1 VGVARRRPDFAHCR
15 RFGVQQAAH
24 AERPRI
30 PLSTAVPP
38 YLPRHEPCASK
49 SERKGDHD
57 DQADLVAT
65 LAGVRSSPGWTRHRV
80 GAVQAAA
87 AVPYGCRV
95 RLIGCLGSR
104 EESMTKKCR
113 RRTTLLELVW
123 AVQDQTRSD
132 AETVA
137 IITGLVNTGQV
148 VLRGIFAG
156 RRVVVG

>member
-1 VGVARRRPDFAHCR
+1 
-15 RFGVQQAAH
+15 
-24 AERPRI
+24 
-30 PLSTAVPP
+30 
-38 YLPRHEPCASK
+38 
-49 SERKGDHD
+49 
-57 DQADLVAT
+57 
-65 LAGVRSSPGWTRHRV
+65 
-80 GAVQAAA
+80 
-87 AVPYGCRV
+87 
-95 RLIGCLGSR
+95 
-104 EESMTKKCR
+104 MTKKCR